1 MATSEDGRADPR
13 PDVVVDDRPWGNFRQ
28 YSLNE
33 PSTVKIITVHAGEA
47 LSLQRH
53 EHRDELWIVLDDGL
67 LVEIDGTTTQAST
80 GDEFF
85 VPRGAVHRV
94 AGGTTG
100 GRFLEVAFGRF
111 DEQDIE
117 RLEDRYGR

>member
-1 MATSEDGRADPR
+1 MHTSNDRRADPR

>member
-1 MATSEDGRADPR
+1 MATREDGRADPR
-13 PDVVVDDRPWGNFRQ
+13 PAVVVDHRPWGNFRQ
-28 YSLNE
+28 YTLNE
-33 PSTVKIITVHAGEA
+33 PSTVKIITVAAGEA

-53 EHRDELWIVLDDGL
+53 EHRDELWIALDDGL
-67 LVEIDGTTTQAST
+67 LVEIDGTSTQAGS

-94 AGGTTG
+94 SGGGHG
-100 GRFLEVAFGRF
+100 GRFLEVAFGHF